1 MALGEND
8 GEVVVVG
15 FAEDGFAE
23 DGFAEDGFA
32 EDGCAED
39 GCAEDGFILG
49 LALLGLL
56 VGLALL
62 LGAADGGGVAA
73 SRLRICIP
81 IPRPLK
87 VYNGIEYV
95 PRESDTFV
103 PN

>member
-1 MALGEND
+1 VALGEND

-23 DGFAEDGFA
+23 DG
-32 EDGCAED
+32 
-39 GCAEDGFILG
+39 CAEDGFILLG